1 MVDIGLGRQ
10 MHTLALTLQVV
21 VALGLLNVWLV
32 RANSGTPYR
41 GGGSRSMAEE
51 FAAYG
56 LPDWA
61 RIVVG
66 TLKVGAA
73 AALIAGIWMSA
84 LVVPAAVL
92 VSVLMLG
99 ALAMHFKVGDPLR
112 KSVPALIVLLL
123 CVAIWVGT
131 MA

>member
-1 MVDIGLGRQ
+1 
-10 MHTLALTLQVV
+10 MHTLALMLQVV

-32 RANSGTPYR
+32 RANRNTPYR
-41 GGGSRSMAEE
+41 GGGTHSMAEE

-61 RIVVG
+61 RVAVG

-84 LVVPAAVL
+84 LVVPAVVL

-112 KSVPALIVLLL
+112 KSVPALIILVL
-123 CVAIWVGT
+123 CAMIWVGT